1 MNEVTKRQLLT
12 FLKAG
17 YPLST
22 ACARCRITSADLG
35 RFTAN
40 DKELQLDI
48 AEAIAQAE
56 SEVIESLKE
65 AAFGDYKAALAFLE
79 RRNKA
84 EWGLSQKIELE
95 VARAK
100 EELIDKLEAKLP
112 AALYD
117 EVLAYLSEDLTIEE
131 E

>member
-1 MNEVTKRQLLT
+1 MNENTRRQLLT

-22 ACARCRITSADLG
+22 ACARCRLTSADLG
-35 RFTAN
+35 KYAAK

-100 EELIDKLEAKLP
+100 EELIESLEAKLP
-112 AALYD
+112 AAIFD
-117 EVLAYLSEDLTIEE
+117 EVIDYLAEDDE
-131 E
+131 